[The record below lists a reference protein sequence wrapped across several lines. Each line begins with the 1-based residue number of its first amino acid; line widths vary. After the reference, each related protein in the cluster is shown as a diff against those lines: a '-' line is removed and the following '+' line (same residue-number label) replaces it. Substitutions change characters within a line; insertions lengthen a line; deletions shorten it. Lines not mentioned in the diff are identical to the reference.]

1 MLINVMGLVT
11 SFLGNSHTT
20 TANDRVL
27 SLVIVK
33 LVVEEGFLLLAE
45 LALRRFLATLLSD
58 EVFQLLC
65 SHLSDL
71 YHLFCLSVDPII
83 SIKLLL
89 ELNDGLIS
97 LIESASESYHDISL
111 L

>member
-11 SFLGNSHTT
+11 PFLGNSHTT
-20 TANDRVL
+20 AANDRVL

-33 LVVEEGFLLLAE
+33 LIVEEGFLLLAE

-65 SHLSDL
+65 SHLSDFN
-71 YHLFCLSVDPII
+71 HLFCLSVDPII

-97 LIESASESYHDISL
+97 LIESASESYHDVSL

>member
-11 SFLGNSHTT
+11 PFLGNSHTT

-33 LVVEEGFLLLAE
+33 LVIEEGFLLLTK
-45 LALRRFLATLLSD
+45 LALRRFLAALLSD

-89 ELNDGLIS
+89 ELNDGLIP
-97 LIESASESYHDISL
+97 LIKSASESYHDVSL